1 MSTEPTRPAEHVIG
15 PDDLCP
21 CGQPQEGSGYC
32 SYACFSEFEM
42 GAPLMDA
49 DVPRPPAV
57 EPVEPL
63 TPSVGG
69 TGSRTGEREAQG
81 SAQAADLLD
90 VVRDTHTQCDCDE
103 CLGKIAAAV
112 LTAAAGSLRQLGH
125 VAAADR
131 LASTAKDLTEGA
143 TS

>member
-1 MSTEPTRPAEHVIG
+1 MSTEPTSPGSIERGRAIAESMMDHATAEYRQR
-15 PDDLCP
+15 LA
-21 CGQPQEGSGYC
+21 EERSG
-32 SYACFSEFEM
+32 M
-42 GAPLMDA
+42 
-49 DVPRPPAV
+49 PRPPAV

-63 TPSVGG
+63 SSSVGG
-69 TGSRTGEREAQG
+69 TGSRTGGLKAQG
-81 SAQAADLLD
+81 SAQASDLLD

-112 LTAAAGSLRQLGH
+112 LKAAAGSLCQLGH